1 MDLICAGLIAVITAF
16 LVVVL
21 PKYFKKP
28 LPVIWSGYTAP
39 GWEKVRQ
46 VYKWVRQYPQNIQS
60 PDTTVSTQTLK
71 EMKNPW
77 KKLQWRSL
85 ALLPPAN

>member
-1 MDLICAGLIAVITAF
+1 MGIQPLSGCPSQKCEAISYSITFRPYSVRPKKHFTDDTMDLICAGLIAVITAV

-46 VYKWVRQYPQNIQS
+46 VYK
-60 PDTTVSTQTLK
+60 
-71 EMKNPW
+71 
-77 KKLQWRSL
+77 
-85 ALLPPAN
+85 

>member
-1 MDLICAGLIAVITAF
+1 MDLICAGLIAVITAV

-46 VYKWVRQYPQNIQS
+46 VYK
-60 PDTTVSTQTLK
+60 
-71 EMKNPW
+71 
-77 KKLQWRSL
+77 
-85 ALLPPAN
+85 